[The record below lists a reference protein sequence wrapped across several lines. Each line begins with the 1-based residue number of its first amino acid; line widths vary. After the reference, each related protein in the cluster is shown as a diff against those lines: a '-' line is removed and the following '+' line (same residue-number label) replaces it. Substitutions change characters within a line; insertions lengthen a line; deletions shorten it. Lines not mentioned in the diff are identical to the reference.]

1 MARFIITGEYKDK
14 ATKAA
19 RKDLKGL
26 TTQTDFWAKQAK
38 KAYAAV
44 TVAAGYYAKKILRDS
59 INNALDDERSQRL
72 LALTLRNVASASD
85 AAVISAEAQIS
96 KMQMMYG
103 ITDDKLR
110 PALAR
115 LARSTGSTSAA
126 LYDLELALD
135 ISAATGKSLEAV
147 TAALGKAE
155 DGNVASLQRLG
166 LGLDANLIK
175 SKDTKKIFEAL
186 RKTFSGFAKQE
197 AKTTEAMFRRIN
209 VAADEA
215 KETIGVSLVNAIST
229 LVANSGGVE
238 GIAATFEK
246 LAQDTADT
254 IDGLA
259 KLAAQAKLTGKG
271 TKTSWVQLIPV
282 VGAYLDQIRK
292 TQAETRKLA
301 TIAQITSKQVI
312 SARNAEYIALKKLKD
327 DNKEKTDKTL
337 EQIMAEEAAR
347 KAGFKLTEDIDSI
360 QTVAAAK
367 RLEESRQ
374 YKASVIDAAQAQF
387 DAIKRNYDL
396 QNSVF
401 NAQLTAFE
409 VMYAA
414 MKAKAAQGV
423 VIPISMSASM
433 FSGDGMPKIIT
444 GLDTAPARG
453 ASGMTLAK
461 EAAIA
466 ARLAREAQGTFN
478 PSDALDYSMNAQLN
492 NSSAAA
498 RVQQVFNVNVNAGAV
513 GNETYLAQVINDSLA
528 QAARLGLTTTPAG
541 YIGSP

>member
-14 ATKAA
+14 ATKDA

-26 TTQTDFWAKQAK
+26 SKETDMWAKLSK

-44 TVAAGYYAKKILRDS
+44 TVAAGYYAKKILKES
-59 INNALDDERSQRL
+59 ITNALDDERSQRL
-72 LALTLRNVASASD
+72 LALTLRNVASATD

-103 ITDDKLR
+103 ITDDQLR

-115 LARSTGSTSAA
+115 LARSTGDTSKA
-126 LYDLELALD
+126 LYDLQLALD

-166 LGLDANLIK
+166 LGLDANLLK
-175 SKDTKKIFEAL
+175 SKDTKKIFDQL

-197 AKTTEAMFRRIN
+197 AKTTEASFRRIG

-215 KETIGVSLVNAIST
+215 KEIIGVSLVNAIST

-238 GIAATFEK
+238 GVAKTFESM
-246 LAQDTADT
+246 AQDTADL

-259 KLAAQAKLTGKG
+259 KLAAQTKLTGKG
-271 TKTSWVQLIPV
+271 TKQSWVTLIPI

-301 TIAQITSKQVI
+301 TIATVASKQII
-312 SARNAEYIALKKLKD
+312 SARNAEYMALKKAKEAED
-327 DNKEKTDKTL
+327 DNTDSKKKTI
-337 EQIMAEEAAR
+337 EQLMAEEAAR

-374 YKASVIDAAQAQF
+374 YKASVLDAAQAQYE
-387 DAIKRNYDL
+387 AIKSSYNQL
-396 QNSVF
+396 NAVWETQLAAF
-401 NAQLTAFE
+401 NVLKALMQAGIRIPVAMQVAGIT
-409 VMYAA
+409 AA
-414 MKAKAAQGV
+414 MTPQAGGGV
-423 VIPISMSASM
+423 YQPTSAIDAYMPISENFQGSSYRPPS
-433 FSGDGMPKIIT
+433 FGGSSVNIT
-444 GLDTAPARG
+444 
-453 ASGMTLAK
+453 
-461 EAAIA
+461 
-466 ARLAREAQGTFN
+466 
-478 PSDALDYSMNAQLN
+478 
-492 NSSAAA
+492 
-498 RVQQVFNVNVNAGAV
+498 VNAGAI
-513 GNETYLAQVINDSLA
+513 GSEEYLAQVINDAIL
-528 QAARLGLTTTPAG
+528 QNARNGYSQFPAG
-541 YIGSP
+541 YTT